1 MSDSLFFK
9 CSSPSL
15 PGGLPW
21 ACSKTISYQTVWV
34 FSLITS
40 MLDLNPRNNAF
51 FQKKLVFFVFPVFL
65 FKNLHKTTDQIASH
79 STQKFVRLKF
89 TKTSYLIPNFYI
101 DSNTPKVRHS

>member
-1 MSDSLFFK
+1 MSDSLFL
-9 CSSPSL
+9 SVLYHLS

-51 FQKKLVFFVFPVFL
+51 SKKKLVFRVSSIFV
-65 FKNLHKTTDQIASH
+65 
-79 STQKFVRLKF
+79 
-89 TKTSYLIPNFYI
+89 
-101 DSNTPKVRHS
+101 